1 VLVGDPDQLASIEV
15 GAVLGDLVARPGT
28 PVVRLEVMHR
38 FSETTDIPAL
48 AAAIRT
54 GDPARVDAAVRG
66 RGIEF
71 IPVDATR
78 AGPARLA
85 GVRDDVVAAGRAVV
99 TAARKGD
106 ATEALARIR
115 GHQVLCAHREG
126 VYGVR
131 EWGRQAEAWLRRS
144 VEGYGR
150 EGAWYVGR
158 PLLIT
163 QNDHQLRLYNGDVG
177 VVVAHDGGVRAAFE
191 RDGDV
196 VREIPGRLG
205 AVDTVHA
212 LSIHRSQGSQY
223 ERVTVVLPPA
233 SSPLMTRELLYTAVT
248 RAQEHVRIVGTPEAL
263 AAAVRRPIVR
273 ASGLRGQE

>member
-1 VLVGDPDQLASIEV
+1 
-15 GAVLGDLVARPGT
+15 
-28 PVVRLEVMHR
+28 
-38 FSETTDIPAL
+38 
-48 AAAIRT
+48 
-54 GDPARVDAAVRG
+54 
-66 RGIEF
+66 
-71 IPVDATR
+71 
-78 AGPARLA
+78 
-85 GVRDDVVAAGRAVV
+85 
-99 TAARKGD
+99 
-106 ATEALARIR
+106 
-115 GHQVLCAHREG
+115 VLCAHREG

-273 ASGLRGQE
+273 PAGCGADR